1 MCMCLIIGHLIESQP
16 SQRVP
21 HDQSL
26 QGVHLQMSAVNIYNP
41 NVIGESGHGMF
52 AIVIRVYKCKHYSI
66 ITYMH
71 TLMFHIGIL

>member
-1 MCMCLIIGHLIESQP
+1 MCLIIGHLIESQLSKGVPQP
-16 SQRVP
+16 SQRVL

-52 AIVIRVYKCKHYSI
+52 AIVI
-66 ITYMH
+66 
-71 TLMFHIGIL
+71 

>member
-1 MCMCLIIGHLIESQP
+1 MCLIIGHLIESQP

-41 NVIGESGHGMF
+41 NVIPECGHGMF
-52 AIVIRVYKCKHYSI
+52 ANVIQV
-66 ITYMH
+66 
-71 TLMFHIGIL
+71 